1 MRQFHLPSNK
11 DVRLLT
17 RALAGV
23 DSLAGGFLTPWTAV
37 EEVKAGLRM
46 DCWEET
52 PKASAPARHATTER
66 AVKRMVAIQL
76 DRRGLVE
83 HYQSDLHVCRPQQQL
98 ALTSLNVS
106 ILLKKENKYSNSRLC
121 SSREI
126 THSSILEPPPSTLP
140 SPRSL
145 VTRHSSRAAAE
156 FCSYLLNQPLN
167 RS

>member
-1 MRQFHLPSNK
+1 MMSQFHLPSNK

-66 AVKRMVAIQL
+66 AVKRMAAIQ
-76 DRRGLVE
+76 RGQARTGGT
-83 HYQSDLHVCRPQQQL
+83 HYQSDLCRPQQQL

-106 ILLKKENKYSNSRLC
+106 ILLKKENKCSNSRLEISMQFSGDYPLFNTRASALHPRLSLARSY
-121 SSREI
+121 SSLI
-126 THSSILEPPPSTLP
+126 
-140 SPRSL
+140 
-145 VTRHSSRAAAE
+145 A
-156 FCSYLLNQPLN
+156 CCC
-167 RS
+167 